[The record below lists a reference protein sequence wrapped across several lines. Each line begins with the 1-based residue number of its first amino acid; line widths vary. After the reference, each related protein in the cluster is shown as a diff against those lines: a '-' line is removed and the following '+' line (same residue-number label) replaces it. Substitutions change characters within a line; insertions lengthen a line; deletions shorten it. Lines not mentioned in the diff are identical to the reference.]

1 MRNNKPIMLV
11 EDDQIDVMS
20 VKRALQELNVTNTLN
35 VVGDGLEALEFLRD
49 PANVSPCIILLDL
62 QMPRMG
68 GIEFLQVIKQDDVLK
83 SIPVVVLT
91 TSDEDQDKVASF
103 KLSVAGYIIKPV
115 DYRQFVEAMRTIRL
129 YWTLSELP
137 GTE

>member
-1 MRNNKPIMLV
+1 MRNNEPIMLV

-20 VKRALQELNVTNTLN
+20 VKRALQELNVTNTLI
-35 VVGDGLEALEFLRD
+35 VVGDGLEALKFLRD
-49 PANVSPCIILLDL
+49 PANVRPCIILLDL

>member
-49 PANVSPCIILLDL
+49 PANASPCIILLDL

-68 GIEFLQVIKQDDVLK
+68 GIEFLQVIKHDDVLK

-129 YWTLSELP
+129 HWTLSELP
-137 GTE
+137 D